1 MLTIEDCERMLVE
14 SILADKELG
23 PSVEELL
30 ARLLSGVPGEH
41 SRSTD
46 GVILEYSRVAAG
58 QMVASGVVFMIDDQT
73 VEPLRLEL
81 TLDAS
86 GAKVA
91 AGSVFFGDKARA
103 TASGTRDA
111 RKLRNAIVA
120 NPLVEFSWK
129 EAFHRGS
136 DGWQRSAARSGVECN
151 ESLDTVEHRI
161 RLTSAGR

>member
-1 MLTIEDCERMLVE
+1 MLTIEDCERVLVE

-23 PSVEELL
+23 PSVEDLL
-30 ARLLSGVPGEH
+30 ARLLSGVSGYH

-58 QMVASGVVFMIDDQT
+58 QMVASGVVYMIDDQS
-73 VEPLRLEL
+73 VEPVRVEL

-86 GAKVA
+86 GAKVS
-91 AGSVFFGDKARA
+91 AGSVFFGDKARTA
-103 TASGTRDA
+103 TGSSDA

-129 EAFHRGS
+129 EGFHRGS
-136 DGWQRSAARSGVECN
+136 GGWQRRAA
-151 ESLDTVEHRI
+151 
-161 RLTSAGR
+161 